1 MLTISQ
7 ALTTPEYVLSVQSLG
22 YYTRIGGDVE
32 GRGLWFGEGA
42 AALGLSGEVNPNILR
57 NLFEGKSPD
66 GQEQL
71 VRRGHKKKRQ
81 GGWDLTFSA
90 PKSVTMLWAL
100 GTPEQKAAVEAAH
113 MKAVEKALKE
123 IEALAG
129 FTRISSPLGKEFVKV
144 KLTFGGFTHATS
156 RESDPDLHT
165 HCLLVNLG
173 ILPEGRTGFV
183 YTREIFRMK
192 MLGGLIYRQTLAHEL
207 QKSLGIDFVQ
217 KRTWMEVAGIPE
229 WLCARFSKRRR
240 QVLEHLEARGMS
252 GAQAAAESTKA
263 TRKGKEMKPSE
274 ELHTQWREEAFRE
287 RWIAQEDFDRLPKR
301 SPEKRPQMNLHAA
314 IDSLLEKQSHFT
326 ERQFLQRALE
336 RNQANAFSYDQIREA
351 VTQALGGLID
361 LGVRERQRH
370 FTTRD
375 VVLREK
381 YLLDH
386 SKQLKD
392 SLRHIVPERRL
403 VRAGKNLS
411 ASQLE
416 GLRQIAGKS
425 GQVAVLQGYA
435 GTGKSSLLAAAK
447 QAWEKSGFQVVG
459 AAYSGRAAEEL
470 QNASGIQ
477 SHTVDRLLF
486 QWAKSQSRVRPLN
499 QKSILVVDEAGMLDS
514 VKYGQLLGYV
524 EKSGAKLVLVG
535 DEKQLPPI
543 GSASMF
549 TELGAVLGRGELT
562 EIRRQRNP
570 LLRMVVEEMADGS
583 PRVALKLL
591 QRDKLLRLS
600 DTPEQVRHQLVQDWF
615 RSGDPKSSLMLAVTR
630 EDARDLNL
638 RAQTLRKNHGQLGFG
653 FFSHNDFTFHM
664 GDRVLFRR
672 NDRLLG
678 VVNGSQGE
686 LVAFEP
692 FKRIATFQLDN
703 GKKVFVPVDR
713 YRDLELAY
721 CRTTFS
727 AQGATVDN
735 TFILWNPEAQSREG
749 TYVQASRS
757 RFRSQFYLTHAEAGN
772 DFKAA
777 IQSMEK
783 SVAKDLAITK
793 AREHGKDLSPSL

>member
-42 AALGLSGEVNPNILR
+42 AALGLSGEVHPNILR

-71 VRRGHKKKRQ
+71 VRRGHNKKRQ

-100 GTPEQKAAVEAAH
+100 GSPEQKAAVEAAH

-165 HCLLVNLG
+165 HCLLVNMG
-173 ILPEGRTGFV
+173 ILPDGRTGFV

-252 GAQAAAESTKA
+252 GPQAAAESAKA
-263 TRKGKEMKPSE
+263 TRRGKEMKPSE
-274 ELHTQWREEAFRE
+274 ELHAQWREEAFRE
-287 RWIAQEDFDRLPKR
+287 RWITQECFDRLPKR
-301 SPEKRPQMNLHAA
+301 DLSVRRQVDIHAA
-314 IDSLLEKQSHFT
+314 IDSLLAKRSHFT
-326 ERQFLQRALE
+326 ERQLLQRVLE
-336 RNQANAFSYDQIREA
+336 RNQANAFSYDQLREA
-351 VTQALGGLID
+351 TNQAIRGLVD
-361 LGVRERQRH
+361 LGVHDRQRH
-370 FTTRD
+370 FTTKD

-386 SKQLKD
+386 SKEGKD
-392 SLRHIVPERRL
+392 LRRHIVPERRL
-403 VRAGKNLS
+403 LKAGKGLS
-411 ASQLE
+411 QDQLE
-416 GLRQIAGKS
+416 GLRHIAGLP
-425 GQVAVLQGYA
+425 GQVTVLQGYA

-447 QAWEKSGFQVVG
+447 KAWESSGFKVVG
-459 AAYSGRAAEEL
+459 AAFSGRAAEEL
-470 QNASGIQ
+470 QGASKIR

-486 QWAKSQSRVRPLN
+486 QWAKSDSRVRPLD
-499 QKSILVVDEAGMLDS
+499 KKTILVVDEAAMLDS
-514 VKYGQLLGYV
+514 VKYGQLLGFV
-524 EKSGAKLVLVG
+524 EKTGAKMVLVG
-535 DEKQLPPI
+535 DERQLPPI
-543 GSASMF
+543 GPASMF
-549 TELGAVLGRGELT
+549 TELGSVLGRNELT

-570 LLRMVVEEMADGS
+570 LLRMVVEEMAEGS
-583 PRVALKLL
+583 VRKALKLL
-591 QRDKLLRLS
+591 QRDKLIRLFE
-600 DTPEQVRHQLVQDWF
+600 TPEKVRQQMVQDWF
-615 RSGDPKSSLMLAVTR
+615 RSGDPKSALMLAVTR
-630 EDARDLNL
+630 EDALDLNL
-638 RAQTLRKNHGQLGFG
+638 RAQTLRRNKGQLGLG
-653 FFSHNDFTFHM
+653 FFTRNEVTFHM
-664 GDRVLFRR
+664 GERVLFRR

-686 LVAFEP
+686 LVAFQP

-735 TFILWNPEAQSREG
+735 TFILWNPEVQSREG

-757 RFRSQFYLTHAEAGN
+757 RYRSQFYLTQDEAGK
-772 DFKAA
+772 DFESA
-777 IQSMEK
+777 IRAMEK
-783 SVAKDLAITK
+783 SVAKDLAVTK

>member
-7 ALTTPEYVLSVQSLG
+7 ALTTPEYVLSVQNLG
-22 YYTRIGGDVE
+22 YYTTLAGDIE

-42 AALGLSGEVNPNILR
+42 AALGLSGPVNPDVLR
-57 NLFEGKSPD
+57 NLFAGKSPD

-71 VRRGHKKKRQ
+71 VRPGHNQKRQ

-90 PKSVTMLWAL
+90 PKSVALLWAL
-100 GTPEQKAAVEAAH
+100 GTPEQRAAVEAAH
-113 MKAVEKALKE
+113 RKAVEKALKE
-123 IEALAG
+123 IEADAG
-129 FTRISSPLGKEFVKV
+129 WTRIACANGKEFVKV
-144 KLTFGGFTHATS
+144 KLTFAGFSHGTT

-173 ILPEGRTGFV
+173 IRPDGSAGFV
-183 YTREIFRMK
+183 YTREVFRMK

-229 WLCARFSKRRR
+229 WLCARFSKRRM

-252 GAQAAAESTKA
+252 GAVAAAESTKA
-263 TRKGKEMKPSE
+263 TRKGKELKPSA
-274 ELHTQWREEAFRE
+274 ELHAQWREEAFRE
-287 RWIAQEDFDRLPKR
+287 RWITAEDFDRLPKR
-301 SPEKRPQMNLHAA
+301 NPEKRRQLDLHAA
-314 IDSLLEKQSHFT
+314 IDSLLQQQSHFT

-336 RNQANAFSYDQIREA
+336 RNQANAFSYDQIRKA
-351 VTQALGGLID
+351 TGRALGALVD
-361 LGVRERQRH
+361 LGVHDCQRY

-375 VVLREK
+375 VLLREK

-386 SKQLKD
+386 SKQLQD
-392 SLRHIVPERRL
+392 SVRHVVPERRL
-403 VRAGKNLS
+403 VRAGKDLS
-411 ASQLE
+411 PTQLE
-416 GLRQIAGKS
+416 GLRHIAGKS

-435 GTGKSSLLAAAK
+435 GSGKSSLLAGAK
-447 QAWEKSGFQVVG
+447 EAWEKSGFRVLG
-459 AAYSGRAAEEL
+459 AAFSGRAAEEL
-470 QNASGIQ
+470 QAASGIQ
-477 SHTVDRLLF
+477 SHTVDRLLY
-486 QWAKSQSRVRPLN
+486 QWAKDRSQVRPMDG
-499 QKSILVVDEAGMLDS
+499 KTILVVDEAGMLDS
-514 VKYGQLLGYV
+514 VKYGKLLDYA
-524 EKSGAKLVLVG
+524 EKTGAKLVLVG

-543 GSASMF
+543 GPASMF
-549 TELGAVLGRGELT
+549 AELGAVLGRGELT

-570 LLRMVVEEMADGS
+570 LLRMVVEEMADGK
-583 PRVALKLL
+583 PRRALELL
-591 QRDKLLRLS
+591 RHDNLLRLS
-600 DTPEQVRHQLVQDWF
+600 ETPEQVRQQMVSDWF
-615 RSGDPKSSLMLAVTR
+615 RSGNLKSTLMLAVTR
-630 EDARDLNL
+630 EDVLDLNL
-638 RAQTLRKNHGQLGFG
+638 RAQALRKKKGQLGLG
-653 FFSHNDFTFHM
+653 FLTRNEVTFHM
-664 GDRVLFRR
+664 GDRVLFRK

-686 LVAFEP
+686 LVAFQP
-692 FKRIATFQLDN
+692 FKRIATFRLDN

-713 YRDLELAY
+713 YKDLELAY

-735 TFILWNPEAQSREG
+735 TFVLWNPEAQSREG

-757 RFRSQFYLTHAEAGN
+757 RYRSQFYLTHDQAGE

-777 IQSMEK
+777 LRAMEK
-783 SVAKDLAITK
+783 SVAKDLAVTK

>member
-1 MLTISQ
+1 MLTISTP
-7 ALTTPEYVLSVQSLG
+7 LRTPEYILGVQNLG
-22 YYTRIGGDVE
+22 YYTNVAGDVE
-32 GRGLWFGEGA
+32 GHGLWFGEGA
-42 AALGLSGEVNPNILR
+42 TALGLSGAVKPDELR
-57 NLFEGKSPD
+57 NLFDGKSPD

-71 VRRGHKKKRQ
+71 VRRGKNDKRV
-81 GGWDLTFSA
+81 GGWDVTYSA
-90 PKSVTMLWAL
+90 PKSVALLWAL
-100 GTPEQKAAVEAAH
+100 GTPEQRAAVEEAH
-113 MKAVEKALKE
+113 RKAVEKALKE
-123 IEALAG
+123 IEAEAG
-129 FTRISSPLGKEFVKV
+129 WTRISSPLGKEFVKV
-144 KLTFGGFTHATS
+144 KLIFARFSHGTT

-165 HCLLVNLG
+165 HCLLVNTG
-173 ILPEGRTGFV
+173 IQPDGTTGFV
-183 YTREIFRMK
+183 YTLELFRMK

-207 QKSLGIDFVQ
+207 QMSLGIDFVQ

-229 WLCARFSKRRR
+229 WLCARFSKRRH
-240 QVLEHLEARGMS
+240 QVLEHLEARGVS
-252 GAQAAAESTKA
+252 GAAAASESTKA
-263 TRKGKEMKPSE
+263 TRKGKEQRPSE
-274 ELHTQWREEAFRE
+274 ELHARWREEAFRE
-287 RWIAQEDFDRLPKR
+287 RWITPEDFDRLPKR
-301 SPEKRPQMNLHAA
+301 SPEKRPQMDLHAA
-314 IDSLLEKQSHFT
+314 IDSLLEKRSHFT

-361 LGVRERQRH
+361 LGVRERQRY

-470 QNASGIQ
+470 QSASGIR

-486 QWAKSQSRVRPLN
+486 QWAKSQSRVRPLD
-499 QKSILVVDEAGMLDS
+499 KKTILVVDEAGMLDS

-570 LLRMVVEEMADGS
+570 LLRMVVEEMADGN

-600 DTPEQVRHQLVQDWF
+600 DTPERVRHQLVQDWF

-653 FFSHNDFTFHM
+653 FFSHNNFTFHM

-757 RFRSQFYLTHAEAGN
+757 RFRSQFYLTHEQAGK
-772 DFKAA
+772 DFQAA
-777 IQSMEK
+777 IRAMEK
-783 SVAKDLAITK
+783 SVAKDLAVTK

>member
-1 MLTISQ
+1 
-7 ALTTPEYVLSVQSLG
+7 
-22 YYTRIGGDVE
+22 
-32 GRGLWFGEGA
+32 
-42 AALGLSGEVNPNILR
+42 
-57 NLFEGKSPD
+57 
-66 GQEQL
+66 
-71 VRRGHKKKRQ
+71 
-81 GGWDLTFSA
+81 
-90 PKSVTMLWAL
+90 
-100 GTPEQKAAVEAAH
+100 
-113 MKAVEKALKE
+113 
-123 IEALAG
+123 
-129 FTRISSPLGKEFVKV
+129 
-144 KLTFGGFTHATS
+144 
-156 RESDPDLHT
+156 
-165 HCLLVNLG
+165 
-173 ILPEGRTGFV
+173 
-183 YTREIFRMK
+183 
-192 MLGGLIYRQTLAHEL
+192 
-207 QKSLGIDFVQ
+207 
-217 KRTWMEVAGIPE
+217 
-229 WLCARFSKRRR
+229 
-240 QVLEHLEARGMS
+240 
-252 GAQAAAESTKA
+252 
-263 TRKGKEMKPSE
+263 
-274 ELHTQWREEAFRE
+274 
-287 RWIAQEDFDRLPKR
+287 
-301 SPEKRPQMNLHAA
+301 
-314 IDSLLEKQSHFT
+314 
-326 ERQFLQRALE
+326 
-336 RNQANAFSYDQIREA
+336 
-351 VTQALGGLID
+351 
-361 LGVRERQRH
+361 
-370 FTTRD
+370 
-375 VVLREK
+375 
-381 YLLDH
+381 
-386 SKQLKD
+386 
-392 SLRHIVPERRL
+392 
-403 VRAGKNLS
+403 
-411 ASQLE
+411 
-416 GLRQIAGKS
+416 
-425 GQVAVLQGYA
+425 VAVLQGYA

-470 QNASGIQ
+470 QNASGIR

-486 QWAKSQSRVRPLN
+486 QWAKSQSRVRPLD
-499 QKSILVVDEAGMLDS
+499 QKTILVVDEAGMLDS

-543 GSASMF
+543 GSASRF

-583 PRVALKLL
+583 PRAALKLL

-757 RFRSQFYLTHAEAGN
+757 RFRSQFYLTHAEAGH

-777 IQSMEK
+777 IQAMEK